1 MNTIDISLNFR
12 NLCEN
17 TDKILRSNL
26 HLLKTQIKHEQ
37 VDIKDEDCDFFDNYD
52 NFPEIIEDIKVEDTK
67 RRLLSRG
74 YKIKSGKKR
83 KKKTLSE
90 IKLKQLK
97 KEQKKEIKIEFN
109 ESIVNIEP
117 TVISRKGF
125 SDSGGLCPF
134 CGKVF
139 LKMAS
144 FNTHV
149 KKHTLTESFSC
160 ETCSKSFKELK
171 RLKDHERTHLNI
183 REYSCEV
190 CGKLFGTKSCAK
202 KHLER
207 VHLRSQVVHCKI
219 CNKKL
224 AHMNSLRVSTRPN
237 FIIIDKLTQV
247 CITPIITQAIG

>member
-1 MNTIDISLNFR
+1 MFQHDGLPECICRNCINLIDISVNFR
-12 NLCEN
+12 KLCES

-26 HLLKTQIKHEQ
+26 HLLKTQIKNE
-37 VDIKDEDCDFFDNYD
+37 VEDEDCDFFDNYED
-52 NFPEIIEDIKVEDTK
+52 FPGNKSTIVEDTK
-67 RRLLSRG
+67 RRRSSHEH
-74 YKIKSGKKR
+74 KFKSGKKR

-90 IKLKQLK
+90 IKLKRLRKQ
-97 KEQKKEIKIEFN
+97 QKKEIKTETIE
-109 ESIVNIEP
+109 SIEP
-117 TVISRKGF
+117 TSVSRKGF
-125 SDSGGLCPF
+125 SEAGGLCPF
-134 CGKVF
+134 CGKVYV
-139 LKMAS
+139 KMAS

-149 KKHTLTESFSC
+149 KKHTLTECFSC

-224 AHMNSLRVSTRPN
+224 AHMNSLRVSMR
-237 FIIIDKLTQV
+237 F
-247 CITPIITQAIG
+247 